1 MIGSMIRFELR
12 YHISQ
17 VSYKIAAFIFLCF
30 GFILASKGGFG
41 GPEVHR
47 NGPYV
52 IANIVA
58 LLSLFSIF
66 SATLFTANVVLR
78 DNIYKMDSVIFTT
91 SISKFPYFFVRF
103 FGLTTAVF
111 SLLMLLLLGLFIGSF
126 FVDADQLGPFNLV
139 YFVHPLL
146 VFGLPNVLFCTSL
159 ILCTALL
166 TKNVRAI
173 YATGVLLYILYMVA
187 SILGNSPLLAT
198 SALKV
203 NDPGILPFLI
213 DPFGL
218 SSFFSETK
226 PWTDVQRNQL
236 LFPVKGLFLANRLL
250 WLGFSSLII
259 LVSYKFFNFRLQN
272 QTSGK
277 TKQKVSKAIKAVPFK
292 HYQNA
297 PAGFNYNW
305 LSFKSQ
311 FKIELISLFKHI
323 PFMVLL
329 LLWIFLFS
337 VELKDTFLNGPY
349 RIKTYPTTG
358 AIVEELRS
366 IKFALILVLFYA
378 AELIGREKTANIQ
391 GLVYS
396 TPIKYNVLY
405 LAKCLTLFVLILVLV
420 TANIGIGIG
429 LQLANGYTNLEIRTY
444 LQLYYYSAFP
454 LFLFVVLIVFIQN
467 LTANKYVGMLLSM
480 IVTFIF
486 MFSSQLG
493 FEHYLLRFAAMPDLQ
508 FYYFNGFGHYALAF
522 NWYIL
527 YWSGLSLLLAILTI
541 AMWQSR
547 HQQTFFERLKS
558 IPRTLK
564 KSKFILVISII
575 IWIGCGA
582 FIYQQTNVIGKYKN
596 KNARLEWRISYEKKY
611 KKLANLPQPIIKAV
625 KTQVDLY
632 PSENKYIVKGSYR
645 LRNQSKEPI
654 TKLWISF
661 NNAVNHFE
669 ISIPNSKKQVKDED
683 FNQQFINLEKP
694 LPVGAELMMNF
705 SFEVFRNGFVD
716 FDSEN
721 SVVKNGSYIEL
732 EKFVPHFGYNDGLE
746 ISDERS
752 RKQAGLAPLKIDTN
766 YQELN
771 YNLIDF
777 ESTISTSI
785 DQKVVTVGELQKTWK
800 SNNRSYFNYKTEA
813 PINFMFALSSA
824 KYEHLKETYKGLT
837 INLFYLKGQD
847 YNVKSML
854 KAVKA
859 TMDYGNQ
866 HFASYPLKHFT
877 LAEIPQYKGAATA
890 YPGVV
895 FNAERINY
903 LSDYSD
909 LNKVDQS
916 FAITVHEVAHQWWAN
931 LLTPAYGQGDAM
943 LTETLA
949 KYTENIVLEKTYGK
963 MYLGNYL
970 KDDNQLYF
978 VLKEND
984 NKEIPLVKTYE
995 QNHVHYQKGGLIM
1008 YAAKEALGENEVNG
1022 VLSELIAKHRY
1033 PNLKA
1038 KASDFV
1044 KALYRKAQPSKQ
1056 PFINESFNDVVDY
1069 NLSVAVLSC
1078 KPISNGQFALEVKI
1092 NAIRNKQGINKTL
1105 APNMD
1110 VDVAIF
1116 NQLEGN
1122 WDRNTKPVFL
1132 RKYHIN
1138 ELVTRLTLIVNE
1150 KPKVVAVDPYGYLL
1164 DANQKD
1170 NLQEIN

>member
-1 MIGSMIRFELR
+1 MISSMIRFELR
-12 YHISQ
+12 YHFSQ
-17 VSYKIAAFIFLCF
+17 VSYKIAAFIFVCF

-41 GPEVHR
+41 GPDVHR

-91 SISKFPYFFVRF
+91 SIDKLPYFLVRF
-103 FGLTTAVF
+103 LGLTISVF
-111 SLLMLLLLGLFIGSF
+111 SLLVLLILGLFIGGF
-126 FVDADQLGPFNLV
+126 FVPADQLGPFNLG
-139 YFVHPLL
+139 YFLHPLL
-146 VFGLPNVLFCTSL
+146 VFGVPNVLFCTSL
-159 ILCTALL
+159 IICTALL

-236 LFPVKGLFLANRLL
+236 LFPVKGLFLANRLF

-259 LVSYKFFNFRLQN
+259 LVSYKFFNFRIQN
-272 QTSGK
+272 QNSGK
-277 TKQKVSKAIKAVPFK
+277 TKPLTSKAIKAIPFK

-297 PAGFNYNW
+297 PTGFNYNW
-305 LSFKSQ
+305 LSLKSQ

-378 AELIGREKTANIQ
+378 AELIGREKIANVQ
-391 GLVYS
+391 GLIYT

-429 LQLANGYTNLEIRTY
+429 LQLVNGYTNLELGTY

-467 LTANKYVGMLLSM
+467 LAENKYVGMLLSM

-486 MFSSQLG
+486 MFASQLG
-493 FEHYLLRFAAMPDLQ
+493 LEHYLLRFAAMPDLQ
-508 FYYFNGFGHYALAF
+508 FSYFNGFGHYASAF
-522 NWYIL
+522 SWYIL
-527 YWSGLSLLLAILTI
+527 YWSGLSILLAVLTI
-541 AMWQSR
+541 SMWQSR

-564 KSKFILVISII
+564 KSKYILIPSIVL
-575 IWIGCGA
+575 WLGCGA
-582 FIYQQTNVIGKYKN
+582 FIYQQTNVKGKYKN
-596 KNARLEWRISYEKKY
+596 KNAKLAWRINYEKKY
-611 KKLANLPQPIIKAV
+611 KKLANLPQPIIKTV
-625 KTQVDLY
+625 KIQVDLY
-632 PSENKYIVKGSYR
+632 PNENKYTVKGSYR
-645 LRNQSKEPI
+645 LKNQSNQPI
-654 TKLWISF
+654 AKLWISF

-669 ISIPNSKKQVKDED
+669 ISIPHSKKETKDEIL
-683 FNQQFINLEKP
+683 NQQFVNLEKP
-694 LPVGAELMMNF
+694 LQVGTELLMNF
-705 SFEVFRNGFVD
+705 SFEVFRSGFVD

-732 EKFVPHFGYNDGLE
+732 EKFVPHFGYNNSLE
-746 ISDERS
+746 INDERS
-752 RKQAGLAPLKIDTN
+752 RKQAGLAPLKVDTN
-766 YQELN
+766 DQELN

-777 ESTISTSI
+777 ENTISTSI
-785 DQKVVTVGELQKTWK
+785 DQQVVTVGALQKTWK
-800 SNNRSYFNYKTEA
+800 SNNRSYFTYKTEA

-824 KYEHLKETYKGLT
+824 KYKHLKEIYKGLT

-847 YNVKSML
+847 YNIKSML
-854 KAVKA
+854 QAVKA

-866 HFASYPLKHFT
+866 NFALYPLKHFT

-903 LSDYSD
+903 LSNYSD
-909 LNKVDQS
+909 LDKVDQS
-916 FAITVHEVAHQWWAN
+916 FAITAHEVAHQWWAN
-931 LLTPAYGQGDAM
+931 LLKPASGLGDAV

-949 KYTENIVLEKTYGK
+949 KYTEHMVLEKIYGK
-963 MYLGNYL
+963 MYLRNYL

-978 VLKEND
+978 ILKDNN
-984 NKEIPLVKTYE
+984 NKEMPLAKTYE
-995 QNHVHYQKGGLIM
+995 QNHVHYQKGGLVM
-1008 YAAKEALGENEVNG
+1008 YAAKEALGEKEVNG
-1022 VLSELIAKHRY
+1022 ILSELITKHRY

-1038 KASDFV
+1038 KASGLV
-1044 KALYRKAQPSKQ
+1044 NELYERATSIQQ
-1056 PFINESFNDVVDY
+1056 PFINESFNEVIDY
-1069 NLSVAVLSC
+1069 NLSIAVLSC
-1078 KPISNGQFALEVKI
+1078 KPIPNGQFAIEVKI
-1092 NAIRNKQGINKTL
+1092 NASKNKQGINKLL

-1110 VDVAIF
+1110 VDIAVF
-1116 NQLEGN
+1116 NQLEVN
-1122 WDRNTKPVFL
+1122 WDRNTRPVYL
-1132 RKYHIN
+1132 RKHHIN
-1138 ELVTRLTLIVNE
+1138 QLVTKLNLIVNE
-1150 KPKVVAVDPYGYLL
+1150 KPKIVAVDLYGYLL

-1170 NLQEIN
+1170 NLQEIK